1 MARAYM
7 YEFNWTDRW
16 NDKKIAHKS
25 CIFSDGGVYLWNKKK
40 YIIYRTAMQKSIG
53 IGQKVLYINGK
64 KHIHTQD
71 KKNGSKYI
79 VQKKDL
85 IILSKNKKTY

>member
-1 MARAYM
+1 
-7 YEFNWTDRW
+7 
-16 NDKKIAHKS
+16 
-25 CIFSDGGVYLWNKKK
+25 
-40 YIIYRTAMQKSIG
+40 MQKSIG
-53 IGQKVLYINGK
+53 IGQKVLCINGK